1 MSGAPRDSFF
11 SDPNEQ
17 MLLRV
22 LYQDI
27 QRRNPSTPLSAKQRD
42 RLERTIKHY
51 MGEVHRVKKGGD
63 IRVLNKE
70 VLTAVLPDFLE
81 YLNRQVPPP
90 DRQPQKTSMDM
101 LQTDVDTRYAQIQ
114 EERHDV
120 KAAPPT
126 PPDFRIPLDDDA
138 IDPMAL
144 FEQARK
150 QRDAEIKAAA
160 AARAES
166 TEKKGDIQQQQPLP
180 IQEMNTRI
188 PQYSSQPPPRMPEA
202 NPTLALPSRRA
213 AAGVLPQEMVQ
224 TEGDIVKYK
233 ENEFN
238 LFCYSGDRNWA
249 SLTSTENRY
258 NFSVVFNGGSSGGGA
273 SSAATQNKFRN
284 IVRIELVKCILP
296 VEGVD
301 VLVDVSGS
309 RTVLKTSLNTNALSF
324 PYLMV
329 LCPELDTNNSGTNS
343 MLDRAIGTIQYDAN
357 WISDNTYS
365 TQRNGY
371 LAMIPKFMK
380 CQKVYSPTP
389 LSTLQKLTC
398 RIQRP
403 DGSLL
408 STSPDAFTISRFT
421 LSEDLSGT
429 KVATGNFYGGPDVA
443 TGLSSFIWIRLSS
456 WFNRYTF
463 NPGDRILLKN
473 LVLDRSLYTATTK
486 NAPDDFIQY
495 LQNQQGLLVV
505 NIGYISG
512 TEVAP
517 TYTAG
522 PNTVGYANCIIV
534 DARRA
539 DPTTGAVTISPFGGD
554 TTSGIAFCTAI
565 SNVAN
570 KVTSGALINLSHQT
584 QVVFRVITRDMDAS
598 THLRPDNLN

>member
-17 MLLRV
+17 MLLRI

-27 QRRNPSTPLSAKQRD
+27 QRRNPNTSLTPKQRE
-42 RLERTIKHY
+42 RLEKTIQHY
-51 MGEVHRVKKGGD
+51 MGEVHRVKKGSD
-63 IRVLNKE
+63 MRTLNKE
-70 VLTAVLPDFLE
+70 VLTAVLPDFLA
-81 YLNRQVPPP
+81 YLERQTPE
-90 DRQPQKTSMDM
+90 RQPLPQQAPLNS

-114 EERHDV
+114 EERHDA

-126 PPDFRIPLDDDA
+126 PPDFRIPLDDDK

-150 QRDAEIKAAA
+150 QREAEVKAASA
-160 AARAES
+160 ML
-166 TEKKGDIQQQQPLP
+166 TEKKGDTQQQP

-188 PQYSSQPPPRMPEA
+188 PQRYPPILQTQRMPES
-202 NPTLALPSRRA
+202 NPTIALPSFRA
-213 AAGVLPQEMVQ
+213 ATGVLPQEMVQ
-224 TEGDIVKYK
+224 TEGDIVNYK

-238 LFCYSGDRNWA
+238 LFCYSGDRNW
-249 SLTSTENRY
+249 TSVTSSENRY
-258 NFSVVFNGGSSGGGA
+258 NFTVVFNGGSGGGGA
-273 SSAATQNKFRN
+273 SSAATQNKFKN

-301 VLVDVSGS
+301 VLIDISG
-309 RTVLKTSLNTNALSF
+309 TAAINTKTSLNTNALSF

-329 LCPELDTNNSGTNS
+329 FCPELDTNNSGTNS

-408 STSPDAFTISRFT
+408 STAPDSFVIDRFI
-421 LSEDLSGT
+421 LSEFINGKT
-429 KVATGNFYGGPDVA
+429 A
-443 TGLSSFIWIRLSS
+443 TGLIGPNYYFTVNAGESAYIWIRTSR
-456 WFNRYTF
+456 WFSRYSF
-463 NPGDRILLKN
+463 NQGDRIAIKN
-473 LVLDRSLYTATTK
+473 LAIDTSAFSATAK
-486 NAPDDFIQY
+486 AAAADFTEFV
-495 LQNQQGLLVV
+495 QNTQGLLVV
-505 NIGYISG
+505 NIGYTTG
-512 TEVAP
+512 TDVAP
-517 TYTAG
+517 LFNIG
-522 PNTVGYANCIIV
+522 PNAAGYANCILV
-534 DARRA
+534 DARYT
-539 DPTTGAVTISPFGGD
+539 DPTLIGASTTSPFGGSS
-554 TTSGIAFCTAI
+554 TNQQAFNTAI
-565 SNVAN
+565 SNVAS
-570 KVTSGALINLSHQT
+570 KVTTGSLLNLSHQT